1 MNQKRRGVRQSFLET
16 NAIEGMRTLFLIILR
31 LLPFT
36 LQFSRMET
44 GLRNHQERLSDWV
57 SRNLNE
63 RNWRRAQLSTARAP
77 HLKSSH
83 ETSDS
88 NSRGFDPYTIS
99 SRAGWRPNPRRSSR
113 PVLTVPLLLRT
124 SHQEEPEGAS
134 YEKRERDLWGVG
146 TPEVFFCTYLLLRK
160 ANGT

>member
-1 MNQKRRGVRQSFLET
+1 M
-16 NAIEGMRTLFLIILR
+16 
-31 LLPFT
+31 
-36 LQFSRMET
+36 
-44 GLRNHQERLSDWV
+44 
-57 SRNLNE
+57 
-63 RNWRRAQLSTARAP
+63 STARAP
-77 HLKSSH
+77 HLKSSY

-134 YEKRERDLWGVG
+134 YEKRERNLWGVG
-146 TPEVFFCTYLLLRK
+146 TPEVFFWFQHSRPFKYLSLLRHMNPGGK
-160 ANGT
+160 LTSSPAYPVRGQCVEFGGGGGTSPFFLLRNQRGTAQVRSAG